1 MNKVRYSVYR
11 AKDEMPIVI
20 AGTIEECAEALG
32 IKVKSFKE
40 AASRQRH
47 GSRPVGNRKRSFII
61 IRDGKLED
69 ED

>member
-11 AKDEMPIVI
+11 ARDEMPVVI
-20 AGTIEECAEALG
+20 AGTIEECAETLG
-32 IKVKSFKE
+32 IKVESFKQ

-47 GSRPVGNRKRSFII
+47 GRPVGNRKRSFLI
-61 IRDGKLED
+61 IRDGKLEE

>member
-1 MNKVRYSVYR
+1 MNKVRYSVYSAR
-11 AKDEMPIVI
+11 DEMPIVI

-32 IKVKSFKE
+32 IKKESFKQI
-40 AASRQRH
+40 ASRQRH
-47 GSRPVGNRKRSFII
+47 GFPIGNRKRSIII

>member
-1 MNKVRYSVYR
+1 
-11 AKDEMPIVI
+11 MPIVI

-40 AASRQRH
+40 AASRQRN

>member
-1 MNKVRYSVYR
+1 
-11 AKDEMPIVI
+11 MPIVI

-32 IKVKSFKE
+32 IKKESFKQI
-40 AASRQRH
+40 ASRQRH
-47 GSRPVGNRKRSFII
+47 GLPIGKRKRSIII